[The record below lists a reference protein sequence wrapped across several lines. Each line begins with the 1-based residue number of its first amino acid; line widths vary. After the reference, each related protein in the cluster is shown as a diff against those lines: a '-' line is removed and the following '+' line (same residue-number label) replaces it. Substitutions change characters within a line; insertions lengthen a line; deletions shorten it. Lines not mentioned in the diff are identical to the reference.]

1 MRPFRE
7 LHEEWMKNPDHRR
20 EYEALDEE
28 FAMISALIDARTNA
42 GLTQEQLAERMETSQ
57 STIARLESGRTVP
70 SGRTLT
76 RYAKA
81 TGTRLRISF
90 EPISAASK
98 TASRK

>member
-1 MRPFRE
+1 MREFKE
-7 LHEEWMKNPDHRR
+7 LHNEWMQNPEYRR

-28 FAMISALIDARTNA
+28 FGMIRALIEARMSA

-70 SGRTLT
+70 SGRTLS

-90 EPISAASK
+90 EPIDKPKRASGK
-98 TASRK
+98 